1 MKKQIFTVLVLFLS
15 LALNAQ
21 VSVWDGSYEPYDTIH
36 AGTEDDPI
44 LIENAAQLAYMSQ
57 LMFTGQ
63 PSYYWKLTVDIDLND
78 RVWTPIGSKNSEITS
93 NWFLGWFDGDNHTI
107 YHLTMPL
114 FGYSM
119 GNDYIKNI
127 IIKDSNYIS
136 QGERLTFGFIA
147 YSADYI
153 ENCHNYGNITLTSTH
168 YLSVGGVC
176 GDADTIINCSNHGTI
191 TIDADNIGYLFA
203 GGVSGKANYIESSYN
218 NGDLNIEIAN
228 CNQCRIG
235 GVGGVVLRDIS
246 YSYNTGNVTV
256 NCENSYSGGIIGDI
270 TTNQTVND
278 VSISSCYN
286 AGNIEATNVGG
297 IIAKTD
303 YENSIISVN
312 NCYYINTIESINDY
326 GVPKSESEMK
336 TQEFVDLLNNGG
348 NVYAMDLLNVNNGFP
363 VFSSY
368 TSIVE
373 NQSQYNALV
382 YPNPARD
389 YIRIELQDDS
399 SCQSIAIYSIDGR
412 LVFETQATM
421 VQPTTINIANL
432 KSGVYVIKV
441 TLTDGND
448 YVAKIVKE

>member
-1 MKKQIFTVLVLFLS
+1 MKKYIFTVLVLLLS
-15 LALNAQ
+15 LSINAQ
-21 VSVWDGSYEPYDTIH
+21 VSVWDGSYEPYDTIY

-63 PSYYWKLTVDIDLND
+63 PFYWKLTIDIDLDN

-176 GDADTIINCSNHGTI
+176 GNADTIINCSNHGTI

-235 GVGGVVLRDIS
+235 GVSGLVLRDIS

-312 NCYYINTIESINDY
+312 NCYYINTIGSINDY
-326 GVPKSESEMK
+326 GIPKSEMEMK

-363 VFSSY
+363 VFSRYASV
-368 TSIVE
+368 VE
-373 NQSQYNALV
+373 NQSKDNVSV
-382 YPNPARD
+382 YPNPAKD
-389 YIRIELQDDS
+389 LIRIEFSDNSD
-399 SCQSIAIYSIDGR
+399 CQSVEIYSIDGR
-412 LVFETQATM
+412 LVETFPETSHQ
-421 VQPTTINIANL
+421 TTIDF
-432 KSGVYVIKV
+432 SGLNAGMYIMKIRMSS
-441 TLTDGND
+441 GRE
-448 YVAKIVKE
+448 YSQRIVKE